1 MVSWLSPMLPA
12 GAETDSVGGVLF
24 CPANAVPILQI
35 LVCGIRIDQP
45 GLLQEVMAAGFRAE
59 LQRVPQEI
67 LNIFIFLF
75 G

>member
-1 MVSWLSPMLPA
+1 MLPA
-12 GAETDSVGGVLF
+12 GAEMDSVGGALF
-24 CPANAVPILQI
+24 GSANAMPILQI

-45 GLLQEVMAAGFRAE
+45 CFFQEITTTGFRAE